1 MKLTKSDTTLCEK
14 DALQDM
20 LDSEKAL
27 MSLYTTALY
36 EGNGKNLRKNFSD
49 NLLGVAENQFTLYQ
63 QMCARGYY
71 QAPPAKKDV
80 IDQAN
85 DTFKK
90 QQKTLKMPSAA
101 GSKQ

>member
-1 MKLTKSDTTLCEK
+1 MKLTKSDTSLCEK

-36 EGNGKNLRKNFSD
+36 EGDGKNVRKSFTD
-49 NLLGVAENQFTLYQ
+49 NLLGVAENQYTLYQ
-63 QMCARGYY
+63 QMSARGYY
-71 QAPPAKKDV
+71 EAALAKKDM

-85 DTFKK
+85 DMFKK
-90 QQKTLKMPSAA
+90 QQKALKSKTA
-101 GSKQ
+101 GTNS

>member
-1 MKLTKSDTTLCEK
+1 MKLTKSDTSLCEK

-36 EGNGKNLRKNFSD
+36 EGDGKNVRKSFTD
-49 NLLGVAENQFTLYQ
+49 NLLGVAENQYTLYQ
-63 QMCARGYY
+63 QMSARGYY
-71 QAPPAKKDV
+71 EAAPTKKDM
-80 IDQAN
+80 IDQTN

-90 QQKTLKMPSAA
+90 QQKALKGKTARVT
-101 GSKQ
+101 G